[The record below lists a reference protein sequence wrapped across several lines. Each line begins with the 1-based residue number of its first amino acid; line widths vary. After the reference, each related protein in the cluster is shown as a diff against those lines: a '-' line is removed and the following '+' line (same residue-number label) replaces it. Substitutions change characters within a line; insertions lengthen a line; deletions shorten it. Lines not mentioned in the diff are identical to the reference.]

1 MKFTACALALLVA
14 NTAVSSAQLSATPR
28 PFEPMDVFN
37 LEWADQPSF
46 APDESEIVFARKS
59 VDVQHDK
66 ISSALWRLRLRD
78 GALRPLLVEGDPSA
92 PLFSPDGKS
101 LAYRAGKDVML
112 RWLDGAESIK
122 IAEGAQRFSFAPDS
136 QSLAF
141 TRFVERDAL
150 KGASLPEPPKGA
162 KWGDPVKVIDRL
174 NHRADGSGDVAIGE
188 TQVFIVPV
196 QGGSARQV
204 TSGAFEH
211 DSFVWRADSKALFV
225 SANRRLDAEY
235 TPEDSEVYE
244 LNLHSSE
251 LLQLTDQR
259 GPDDV
264 MAASLDGRYLVY
276 SSYLQRN
283 QFHQRA
289 RLLLLDLQ
297 STSAGKNTAREIAPD
312 FDRDVSEVHF
322 SADSKSLF
330 VAYDDQGVSKVAALS
345 LSGKLSPRVA
355 GLGGADIG
363 RPYGS
368 GGFAVSRSGKIAYSA
383 GSSAAPAELAIQ
395 TGKQSP
401 KILTDFNADALSNV
415 QLGRV
420 EEINTKSSFDGKN
433 IQGWLVYPPNFDAA
447 KKYPL
452 LLEIHGGPVQN
463 YGPRFSPELQLY
475 AAKGYVVQYANPR
488 GSDSYGEAFANAIHH
503 DYPNH
508 DFDDL
513 MSSVDATLAKGFI
526 DETRLFVTGGSG
538 GGVLTAWI
546 VGHTDRFKA
555 AVVAKPV
562 INWMSFVL
570 TSDGTALFH
579 RNWFPG
585 LPWEPEHTANYLQRS
600 PLMHVGK
607 VKTPTMVIV
616 GDADLRTPVSE
627 SMQYYHA
634 LKLQKLPTQLVL
646 IPGASHSISARP
658 SHMLA
663 QVLNTLAWFER
674 KH

>member
-1 MKFTACALALLVA
+1 MRNIVQKLCSLALLFA
-14 NTAVSSAQLSATPR
+14 SAKATAEPAAPR
-28 PFEPMDVFN
+28 IFEPLDVFK
-37 LEWADQPSF
+37 LEWADQPVFS
-46 APDESEIVFARKS
+46 PDEGEIVFARKS
-59 VDVQHDK
+59 VDVMQDK
-66 ISSALWRLRLRD
+66 VSSALWRLRLKD

-101 LAYRAGKDVML
+101 LAYRSGGQLML
-112 RWLDGAESIK
+112 RWLDSAQSIK

-136 QSLAF
+136 QSIAF

-174 NHRADGSGDVAIGE
+174 NHRSDGSGDVAIGE
-188 TQVFIVPV
+188 THVFVVPV
-196 QGGSARQV
+196 QGGSPRQL
-204 TSGAFEH
+204 TSGEFEH

-225 SANRRLDAEY
+225 SANRRADAEY
-235 TPEDSEVYE
+235 SPEDSEVYQLDLE
-244 LNLHSSE
+244 SLTLA
-251 LLQLTDQR
+251 QLTDQR

-264 MAASLDGRYLVY
+264 MAASLDGRYVVY
-276 SSYLQRN
+276 SSYAQRN

-289 RLLLLDLQ
+289 KLMLLDL
-297 STSAGKNTAREIAPD
+297 STKKTREIAPE

-322 SADSKSLF
+322 SADSKSL
-330 VAYDDQGVSKVAALS
+330 VIGYDELGSSKVAALS
-345 LSGKLSPRVA
+345 LTGKLSERVS

-368 GGFAVSRSGKIAYSA
+368 GGFAVSRSGKIAYSS
-383 GSSAAPAELAIQ
+383 GTPTRPAELAIQ
-395 TGKQSP
+395 SGTRNARV
-401 KILTDFNADALSNV
+401 LTDLNSDALADIKM
-415 QLGRV
+415 GRV
-420 EEINTKSSFDGKN
+420 EEINSKSSFDGKN
-433 IQGWLVYPPNFDAA
+433 IQGWLIYPPEFDAS

-475 AAKGYVVQYANPR
+475 AAKGYVVLYTNPR

-503 DYPNH
+503 NYPNH

-513 MSSVDATLAKGFI
+513 MSSVDATIAKGFI
-526 DETRLFVTGGSG
+526 DEQRLYVTGGSG

-546 VGHTDRFKA
+546 VGHTERFKA

-570 TSDGTALFH
+570 TSDGVALFH

-585 LPWEPEHTANYLQRS
+585 LPWEPEHTENYLKRS

-616 GDADLRTPVSE
+616 GEADLRTPVSE

-634 LKLQKLPTQLVL
+634 LKLRKVPTQLVL

-674 KH
+674 ER